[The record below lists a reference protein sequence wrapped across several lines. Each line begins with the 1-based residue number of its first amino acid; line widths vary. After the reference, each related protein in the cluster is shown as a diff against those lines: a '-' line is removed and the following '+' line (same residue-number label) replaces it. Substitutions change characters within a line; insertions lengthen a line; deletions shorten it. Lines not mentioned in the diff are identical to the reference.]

1 MAHNGDR
8 HLVLLTFVLP
18 LTFYLAWAPR
28 FLRAEDDAFFVIAAA
43 GLGLAH
49 APGYPLWVFPAHLF
63 LRLADA
69 LFGPAAAGEWGLAWR
84 LHLFS
89 ALLGAAA
96 VAAVRSLAVELGRH
110 LLPCDDPAAARRHL
124 PVAATVLALAFA
136 FSRPF
141 RQQTALAEV
150 YTLHVLLAAS
160 TFRLALATRPAT
172 SAFVWALSL
181 ACHWP
186 LAVLGAPTLLPALRS
201 NGAYPV
207 RLAFLRG
214 LACGLACTILLYGLL
229 IRLSDDPARAP
240 RGFGRPETF
249 AQAAGWI
256 LRAHYLDNDDSP
268 LHRGFLGPD
277 DLGFALDAAG
287 RLAFGLTPAAPVLAF
302 VALRR
307 RRGRARAAPARSP
320 PLPVAALAAVAALIA
335 QTFFLVILL
344 DHPWDYLWRTV
355 RTPYGVFADALL
367 ASLAASG
374 LACLL
379 ASAAPTARRRAAGAA
394 CLIPAIL
401 LVASHPRLH
410 HARDDSVESFG
421 RLLIQAIPPNALWTG
436 TGDLDTAVFA
446 YFRRYGAPSEQRPDV
461 LDASPTLTGDAERH
475 AAALRLAAYPPTPLA
490 AFDNPV
496 DLPGS
501 PFFRTRTCHVS
512 QGMLLETVPSCRRR
526 ATAPVRPL
534 PGDLLAAMDEDG
546 FLRPWKDSPNGFLRA
561 GWQSL
566 ARNLGAWRQRALTSR
581 TAAVR
586 TRRQARR
593 LDRLLG
599 TERPFLHG
607 RLEEALAAPSPDA
620 AHAAALWQAMRRAP
634 GPRLRFDL
642 RRERRLKARL
652 DAVTGDPEGGAG
664 RSGGSL
670 TRPGVSATPPDP
682 GVFPAGVQAPGPCR
696 TGQTIP

>member
-1 MAHNGDR
+1 MTHKGDR
-8 HLVLLTFVLP
+8 LLALLTFVLP

-43 GLGLAH
+43 ELGLAH

-63 LRLADA
+63 LRLFEA
-69 LFGPAAAGEWGLAWR
+69 LAGPAAAGEWGLAWR

-110 LLPCDDPAAARRHL
+110 LLPGEDNAAARQHL
-124 PVAATVLALAFA
+124 ATAATVLALAFA

-160 TFRLALATRPAT
+160 TFRLALASRPAT

-201 NGAYPV
+201 SSAYPV

-214 LACGLACTILLYGLL
+214 LACGLACTLLLYGLL
-229 IRLSDDPARAP
+229 VRLGDDPARAP

-287 RLAFGLTPAAPVLAF
+287 RLAFGLTPAVPVLAF

-307 RRGRARAAPARSP
+307 RRGRARTAPSRSP
-320 PLPVAALAAVAALIA
+320 PLPVAALAAVAALLA
-335 QTFFLVILL
+335 QTFFLVVLL

-374 LACLL
+374 LASLL
-379 ASAAPTARRRAAGAA
+379 ANAAPTARRRAAA
-394 CLIPAIL
+394 CLIPVVL
-401 LVASHPRLH
+401 LTTSHLRLH
-410 HARDDSVESFG
+410 DARDASVESFG
-421 RLLIQAIPPNALWTG
+421 RLLMQAIPPNALWTG

-446 YFRRYGAPSEQRPDV
+446 YLRRYGTPSEQRPDV
-461 LDASPTLTGDAERH
+461 LDASPTLTGDSQRL
-475 AAALRLAAYPPTPLA
+475 AAALRLAADPSTPLA
-490 AFDNPV
+490 AFENPV

-501 PFFRTRTCHVS
+501 PFFRTRTCYVS
-512 QGMLLETVPSCRRR
+512 QGMLLEIFPSCAGRRH
-526 ATAPVRPL
+526 TPVRAL
-534 PGDLLAAMDEDG
+534 PGDLLDAMDEYG

-561 GWQSL
+561 AWQSL
-566 ARNLGAWRQRALTSR
+566 SRNLGAWRQRALTSR

-586 TRRQARR
+586 THHQARR

-599 TERPFLHG
+599 TERAFLHG
-607 RLEEALAAPSPDA
+607 RLEEALAAPSPNA
-620 AHAAALWQAMRRAP
+620 THAAALWRAMRRAP

-652 DAVTGDPEGGAG
+652 DVLAAAEDPEGGGA
-664 RSGGSL
+664 RFGGCL
-670 TRPGVSATPPDP
+670 NRPGVSATPPDP

-696 TGQTIP
+696 AGQTIP